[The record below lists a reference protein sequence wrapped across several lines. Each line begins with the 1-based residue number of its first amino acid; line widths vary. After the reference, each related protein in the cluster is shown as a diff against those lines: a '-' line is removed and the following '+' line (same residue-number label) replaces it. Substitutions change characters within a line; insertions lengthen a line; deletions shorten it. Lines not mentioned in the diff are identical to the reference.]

1 MKQIFK
7 TIWNSMFCKNTS
19 NVVDTVDS
27 TVTTNTQSTYI
38 PVYSDE
44 NPFYTEE
51 EKKQWIEDEIR
62 LRKEEAERMKLEKSN
77 KKCNQCNK

>member
-1 MKQIFK
+1 MKQFFK
-7 TIWNSMFCKNTS
+7 TIWNSLFSKNTS
-19 NVVDTVDS
+19 TVDSTVS

-38 PVYSDE
+38 PVYSNE

-62 LRKEEAERMKLEKSN
+62 LRKEEAERMKLEKVL
-77 KKCNQCNK
+77 K

>member
-1 MKQIFK
+1 MKQFFK
-7 TIWNSMFCKNTS
+7 TIWNSLFSKNTS
-19 NVVDTVDS
+19 TVDS

-51 EKKQWIEDEIR
+51 EKKQWIEDEVR

-77 KKCNQCNK
+77 RNATNATNKF

>member
-1 MKQIFK
+1 MKQILK
-7 TIWNSMFCKNTS
+7 TIWNSLFSKNVS
-19 NVVDTVDS
+19 TVDS

-38 PVYSDE
+38 PVYSNE

-77 KKCNQCNK
+77 KKFNQCKK

>member
-7 TIWNSMFCKNTS
+7 TIWNSLFSKNTS
-19 NVVDTVDS
+19 TVNSTVDSTVDSTVS

-62 LRKEEAERMKLEKSN
+62 LRKEEAERMKLEKVL
-77 KKCNQCNK
+77 K

>member
-1 MKQIFK
+1 MKQILK
-7 TIWNSMFCKNTS
+7 TIWNSLFSKNVS
-19 NVVDTVDS
+19 TVDS
-27 TVTTNTQSTYI
+27 TITTNPQSTYI
-38 PVYSDE
+38 PVYSNE

-77 KKCNQCNK
+77 KK

>member
-1 MKQIFK
+1 MKQLFK
-7 TIWNSMFCKNTS
+7 TIWNSLFSKNTS
-19 NVVDTVDS
+19 TVDS
-27 TVTTNTQSTYI
+27 TVTVTTNTQSTYI

-51 EKKQWIEDEIR
+51 EKKQWIEDEVR

>member
-7 TIWNSMFCKNTS
+7 TIWNSLFSKNAS
-19 NVVDTVDS
+19 TVDS
-27 TVTTNTQSTYI
+27 TVTVTTNTQSTYI

>member
-1 MKQIFK
+1 MKQILK
-7 TIWNSMFCKNTS
+7 TIWNSLFSKNTS
-19 NVVDTVDS
+19 TVNSTVDSTVS

-51 EKKQWIEDEIR
+51 QKKQWIEDEIR
-62 LRKEEAERMKLEKSN
+62 LRKEEAGRMKLEKVL
-77 KKCNQCNK
+77 K

>member
-1 MKQIFK
+1 MKQILK
-7 TIWNSMFCKNTS
+7 TIWNSLFCKNTS
-19 NVVDTVDS
+19 TVDS

-62 LRKEEAERMKLEKSN
+62 LRKEEAERMKLEKKVIRNATNATN
-77 KKCNQCNK
+77 KF

>member
-1 MKQIFK
+1 MKQFFK
-7 TIWNSMFCKNTS
+7 TIWNSLFSKNTS
-19 NVVDTVDS
+19 TVNSTVDSTVS

-62 LRKEEAERMKLEKSN
+62 LRKEEAERMKLEKVL
-77 KKCNQCNK
+77 K

>member
-1 MKQIFK
+1 MKQILK
-7 TIWNSMFCKNTS
+7 TIWNSLFSKNTS
-19 NVVDTVDS
+19 TVDS

-38 PVYSDE
+38 PVYSNE

-62 LRKEEAERMKLEKSN
+62 LRKEEAERMKLEKST
-77 KKCNQCNK
+77 KPCRK